1 MKDKERG
8 LGTDRNSHPPGL
20 RMWIT
25 DTKRTRAGPMGWQ
38 KTEISDTAPEAGKMS
53 TGRGTIP
60 GTADWSI
67 QRTKTTDHMIKG
79 GKSGMD
85 TVPISLH
92 TPRNLG
98 TMTGIGIIMEGMTWG
113 IGGTERR
120 GMGGSTRKRGPI
132 YPNLSL
138 LRG

>member
-20 RMWIT
+20 MMWIT

-98 TMTGIGIIMEGMTWG
+98 TTTGIGIIMEGMT
-113 IGGTERR
+113 
-120 GMGGSTRKRGPI
+120 
-132 YPNLSL
+132 
-138 LRG
+138 